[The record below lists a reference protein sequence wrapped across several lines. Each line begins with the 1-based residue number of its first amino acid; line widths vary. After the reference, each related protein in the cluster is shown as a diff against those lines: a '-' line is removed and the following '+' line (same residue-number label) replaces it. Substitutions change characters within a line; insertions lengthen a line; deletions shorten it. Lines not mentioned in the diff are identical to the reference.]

1 MVPIPVGDNQNV
13 SRHCQMSLGGKI
25 LEDFV
30 LLVENKRDIFPGT
43 FTTVI
48 RRNGKYTAQVPA
60 PPPPSP
66 MASILNGSH
75 DFEKEVSSA
84 FMAALGLC
92 CFL

>member
-1 MVPIPVGDNQNV
+1 MCDYNNKSGQRKR
-13 SRHCQMSLGGKI
+13 STLGGKI

-66 MASILNGSH
+66 MASTLTKPVVTCNY
-75 DFEKEVSSA
+75 KRV
-84 FMAALGLC
+84 
-92 CFL
+92 